1 MKTFSRSVGFPLHSL
16 TLLGTSVLIFFA
28 LAFSAPAQA
37 LQQLHQRHAQVTKKL
52 KPVDQLAAN
61 AQLDL
66 AIGLPLR
73 NRDKLT
79 NLLEELYQPA
89 SPSFHHFLTP
99 DEFANSFGPTEEDYK
114 SVINF
119 ARDHKLTVKRT
130 HNNRTLLDVSGA
142 VADIEKA
149 FHVHMR
155 VYKHPT
161 EDRNFFAPDAEPTV
175 DLATPLL
182 AISGLDSYVKPK
194 PNIHVN
200 LNAKVQPKVHPLG
213 GGDGSGGSGS
223 GGSGPYGFMG
233 YDFQAAYTP
242 QTLLDGTGQTVGLFE
257 LSGYASADI
266 DDYVSE
272 TSLPGVTLENV
283 YVDETEGDDSDI
295 NFSVECTADIEMVIS
310 MAPGLSKVYVYE
322 SPTPT
327 NQPTARQ
334 TPATTAQINDTLNKM
349 ATDNLSRQLSCSY
362 AMDINNSTVQI
373 FQQFA
378 AQGQSFF
385 QASGD
390 NGAYPASIDEPIDDP
405 YITVAGGTAL
415 TVDTTDTNNPD
426 AWLSESVWNTPAGT
440 DEFGDPTPYQATGGG
455 ISRTYPIPA
464 WQQGISMADNQGSTT
479 MRNIPDV
486 ASVAVNVDMVW
497 GNDYLGG
504 LLGGS
509 TDLPVAGTSLA
520 APLWAA
526 FTALV
531 NQQAEANGQP
541 PVGFINPALYAIG
554 KSANYSSI
562 FHDITDGDNTSSRS
576 PNNYYAT
583 EGYDLCTGWGTPN
596 DPLIDALLQP
606 PTESLVINPP
616 FGFTSIGPGGGPFSV
631 TSQTYTLTN
640 IGAQSLDWNLGN
652 NASWLTVSK
661 TSGTLAPGEST
672 TVTVNFNAGV
682 NNFLITKAIGNVTFT
697 NLTSGTFQ
705 DRQFDLYVGNGGFE
719 TGDLN
724 YWTLVG
730 NVHSVFPLAAD
741 DVDVA
746 GTNALPTAPDE
757 SFVRSGLYGGFLGEV
772 PPDAS
777 LSHAV
782 ITAAG
787 QPYVVSF
794 WLTSVAGKG
803 KTTPNHFA
811 AKWNGT
817 VLYNQT
823 NLPAFGWTNLQFT
836 VPGGSS
842 SSTLEFD
849 FSDQPGAFGLDD
861 VSVTTGGAP
870 AGPLESI
877 AFSSGSNLTI
887 SWPLS
892 AAAFQL
898 QSTTDPG
905 NPSSWLNVAA
915 PLTTNGGQVST
926 VVPIQGVQQ
935 FFRLKQ

>member
-1 MKTFSRSVGFPLHSL
+1 
-16 TLLGTSVLIFFA
+16 LGTCVLIIFG
-28 LAFSAPAQA
+28 LVFSSPAQT
-37 LQQLHQRHAQVTKKL
+37 LQRLHQRHAQVTKKL
-52 KPVDQLAAN
+52 KPVEGLDAN

-79 NLLEELYQPA
+79 NLLQELYQPA
-89 SPSFHHFLTP
+89 SPNFRHFLTP
-99 DEFANSFGPTEEDYK
+99 DEFANSFGPSKEDYQ

-119 ARDHKLTVKRT
+119 AKAHRLTVKRT
-130 HNNRTLLDVSGA
+130 HSNRTLLDVSGA

-161 EDRNFFAPDAEPTV
+161 EARNFFAPDAEPTV

-182 AISGLDSYVKPK
+182 AISGLDSYVEPK

-200 LNAKVQPKVHPLG
+200 LKAKVQPKVHPLG
-213 GGDGSGGSGS
+213 GGDGGGGGSGG
-223 GGSGPYGFMG
+223 GGSGTYGYMG

-242 QTLLDGTGQTVGLFE
+242 LTPLDGAGQSIGLFE
-257 LSGYASADI
+257 LGGYSTDDISDFIDESG
-266 DDYVSE
+266 V
-272 TSLPGVTLENV
+272 PGVPLQNV
-283 YVDETEGDDSDI
+283 YIDNFDGDDFNPD
-295 NFSVECTADIEMVIS
+295 FAVECTADIEIAMS
-310 MAPGLSKVYVYE
+310 MAPGLSTIYVYE
-322 SPTPT
+322 GPTPD
-327 NQPTARQ
+327 NEPPARQ
-334 TPATTAQINDTLNKM
+334 LPATTAQINDTLNRM

-390 NGAYPASIDEPIDDP
+390 FGAYPGAVDEPIDDP
-405 YITVAGGTAL
+405 YITVVGGTTL
-415 TVDTTDTNNPD
+415 TTDAD
-426 AWLSESVWNTPAGT
+426 SLWSDESVWLTPP
-440 DEFGDPTPYQATGGG
+440 GDPNYGNEVEWASGGG
-455 ISRTYPIPA
+455 ISLAYPIPV
-464 WQQGISMADNQGSTT
+464 WQQGISMANNQGSTT
-479 MRNIPDV
+479 MRNVPDV
-486 ASVAVNVDMVW
+486 AAVANNINIVW
-497 GNDYLGG
+497 GEDFFLPG
-504 LLGGS
+504 
-509 TDLPVAGTSLA
+509 DWPVAGTSIA
-520 APLWAA
+520 APLWAG
-526 FTALV
+526 FMALV
-531 NQQAEANGQP
+531 NEQAEANGQP
-541 PVGFINPALYAIG
+541 PIGFANPALYAIG

-562 FHDITDGDNTSSRS
+562 FHDITEGDNTSPRS
-576 PNNYYAT
+576 PGKYSAAA
-583 EGYDLCTGWGTPN
+583 GYDLCTGWGTPN

-606 PTESLVINPP
+606 PTENLVINPP
-616 FGFTSIGPGGGPFSV
+616 FGLTSIGPSGGPFST
-631 TSQTYTLTN
+631 TSQTYTLKN
-640 IGAQSLDWNLGN
+640 IGTQSLDWNLGN

-661 TSGTLAPGEST
+661 TSGTLAPGAST
-672 TVTVNFNAGV
+672 TVSVNLNAGA
-682 NNFLITKAIGNVTFT
+682 NNFLINKATGNVTFT

-730 NVHSVFPLAAD
+730 NAHSVFPLAAD
-741 DVDVA
+741 DVEVA

-782 ITAAG
+782 TTTAG
-787 QPYVVSF
+787 QQYVVSF
-794 WLTSVAGKG
+794 WMTSVAGQG

-817 VLYNQT
+817 VLFDQS

-836 VPGGSS
+836 VSGASS

-849 FSDQPGAFGLDD
+849 FNNQPGAFGLDD
-861 VSVTTGGAP
+861 VTVASVA
-870 AGPLESI
+870 ASGPFQSI
-877 AFSSGSNLTI
+877 AFSSVTNLMI

-898 QSTTDPG
+898 QSTTDPA
-905 NPSSWLNVAA
+905 NPNSWLNVAA

-926 VVPIQGVQQ
+926 LVPIQGAQQ